1 MYGDSIFKVI
11 INGIKNFFKIIIT
24 LVASAVTS
32 IFGER
37 KKEEKKPDELEQLL
51 NENNKV
57 QKNKNKKE
65 NISESPTG
73 LPDEDNIKSNPHDNK
88 KYTEEDLKLQKPQ
101 RLYKVYNK
109 DNELKYLTLELLLD
123 LLLKEEL
130 EAMYKAEKFKLKTA
144 TSNELIKVDKIKE
157 RIYPKII
164 DRAEK
169 DILRNSDMIREAL
182 QEDLIED
189 QLKNPLFPT
198 HPKKEI
204 EQHKESITHEKK
216 VIDNEEIAIVES
228 IEPILETPKVSIKEE
243 VKNATLVGATIA
255 AKAAVDLLTPNG
267 PEKNTKEDKKDSS
280 TPSEDEEEI
289 ILEDELPKKV
299 EIEIKEEPTI
309 KEVVEEQKIDT
320 PITEEEIKPDPILKE
335 EIEELQ
341 KEVTTE
347 EEKTIEELEEL
358 KEQVEEKIE
367 QIKKEEKEQEKKEPK
382 KEEKVKELINDKEI
396 IDVSLAT
403 TALLNDAVDELAKE
417 DFEERDYDKIER
429 QIDKML
435 NDITNTYLKYES
447 TLTPKQKEK
456 LKKEEEKLRRAKD
469 NLYLQKDKDI
479 EIERR
484 HLNNDILE
492 IEKQGLQ
499 KELKKIHDENQ
510 QEVSNDLFRRMDNL
524 EGMTREQVANMDK
537 RILLSRFRK
546 ANILLEMSSILALP
560 FVRNKYFFAFTVGMI
575 VDNHFNFINAFFRRK
590 INRYEPADLD
600 AIKKGQDALNGAL
613 DITYKNLVEL
623 DCLEEQAL
631 SRYPELAYDPRYVSQ
646 ITSLRTNLTK
656 KYNKLMKKN
665 QTMEKYK
672 LKTQKHIKKLNLKK
686 KKQQRRNEEDERR

>member
-11 INGIKNFFKIIIT
+11 INSIKNFFKILIT
-24 LVASAVTS
+24 LVASSVTS

-37 KKEEKKPDELEQLL
+37 NKDSKKKTDELEQILNQEDNKQQKKKKKEEK
-51 NENNKV
+51 
-57 QKNKNKKE
+57 
-65 NISESPTG
+65 ISDTPTG
-73 LPDEDNIKSNPHDNK
+73 LPDTDNIKTNPHDNK
-88 KYTEEDLKLQKPQ
+88 KYTEEELKLQKPQ

-109 DNELKYLTLELLLD
+109 DNELKYLTIELLLD

-130 EAMYKAEKFKLKTA
+130 EAMYKEEKFKLKTA
-144 TSNELIKVDKIKE
+144 TTSELIKVDKIKE
-157 RIYPKII
+157 RIYPTII
-164 DRAEK
+164 ERAEN

-204 EQHKESITHEKK
+204 ENHKETIKHEKK
-216 VIDNEEIAIVES
+216 VIDKEEIAIVETV
-228 IEPILETPKVSIKEE
+228 EPVLETPKVSIKDEI
-243 VKNATLVGATIA
+243 KNATLVGVTLA
-255 AKAAVDLLTPNG
+255 AEAAVGLLEPNG
-267 PEKNTKEDKKDSS
+267 PVNPTKE
-280 TPSEDEEEI
+280 EI
-289 ILEDELPKKV
+289 PTSKEV
-299 EIEIKEEPTI
+299 EIKEIEELEEVTLEKEEPTI
-309 KEVVEEQKIDT
+309 SKTET
-320 PITEEEIKPDPILKE
+320 PIEETKKE
-335 EIEELQ
+335 EKEPVVIEELNPTLEKEIEELQ
-341 KEVTTE
+341 EEIVEE
-347 EEKTIEELEEL
+347 EEKTKEELIEL
-358 KEQVEEKIE
+358 KEKVEEKIKE
-367 QIKKEEKEQEKKEPK
+367 IKKQEDKNEEKNDKKEN
-382 KEEKVKELINDKEI
+382 KVKELITDKEI
-396 IDVSLAT
+396 VDVSLAT
-403 TALLNDAVDELAKE
+403 TALLDDAVDELAKE

-435 NDITNTYLKYES
+435 NDITNTYLKYENA
-447 TLTPKQKEK
+447 LTPKQKEK
-456 LKKEEEKLRRAKD
+456 LKKEEDKLRRAKD

-499 KELKKIHDENQ
+499 NELKKIHDENQ

-546 ANILLEMSSILALP
+546 ANLLLEMSSILALP

-590 INRYEPADLD
+590 INRYEPADLES
-600 AIKKGQDALNGAL
+600 IKKGQDALNSAL
-613 DITYKNLVEL
+613 DITFKNLAEL
-623 DCLEEQAL
+623 DYLEQQAL

-646 ITSLRTNLTK
+646 VTSLRTNLTK

-686 KKQQRRNEEDERR
+686 KRQQRRNEEDERR